1 MGRASEGKVF
11 LGKDSREP
19 LSRIVWL
26 TETKI
31 RRRYF
36 FYPRGG
42 NVGGKGGGGWHG
54 WIPCVPAR
62 TKDKRRRRRR
72 LSFVSSVICLAVV
85 VVPPPFHPEP
95 FPAARG
101 RVRGPA
107 GGKDAGDMGLH
118 G

>member
-1 MGRASEGKVF
+1 MGRKSV
-11 LGKDSREP
+11 SRERFARAIKQDRLANRDENP
-19 LSRIVWL
+19 AAI
-26 TETKI
+26 
-31 RRRYF
+31 F
-36 FYPRGG
+36 FYPSWGG
-42 NVGGKGGGGWHG
+42 NVEGKGGGWHG

-72 LSFVSSVICLAVV
+72 LSFVSSVICLTVV
-85 VVPPPFHPEP
+85 VAVPPPFHPEP

-101 RVRGPA
+101 RVRGEGGPA